1 MISLVIGPH
10 INLIRIKLWATV
22 ALILYWHP
30 VTHTE
35 TFCSIRK
42 YWFVRTVCRII
53 PLDDFTCENFYLF
66 YLYKAKKIILFFPEM
81 RVTRKILTRAAAYL
95 FLLINFPEI
104 FSFFLS
110 FFFAYFGLCFS
121 CWCCWFVVFFKLKLY
136 ILIHIRLSGR
146 VSDKIIFIRPISGNK
161 ATFFC
166 PNLLFLLIF
175 FPERGGSCKPE
186 NGNPWISD

>member
-22 ALILYWHP
+22 AIILYWHP

-110 FFFAYFGLCFS
+110 FFFCLF
-121 CWCCWFVVFFKLKLY
+121 WFM
-136 ILIHIRLSGR
+136 
-146 VSDKIIFIRPISGNK
+146 
-161 ATFFC
+161 
-166 PNLLFLLIF
+166 LFLLVLLVCCF
-175 FPERGGSCKPE
+175 FQIKTVYFDTHSIKRAGE
-186 NGNPWISD
+186 W